1 MKVMYLNKLR
11 NNLCVFL
18 ILLATIISCNK
29 EEETEEAK
37 EEKVAET
44 FTTVL
49 AVGKE
54 LEKPIEEET
63 EVGSTEKEESITK
76 TDDNGLPVVESWKC
90 TTTTY
95 DLKKGTGGEE
105 GFPLF
110 SPNAKIIYPGSLL
123 QGKTLKNTTPDVISV
138 DRAGGTISYDLVNGN
153 ASSNVSV
160 EVVSKSSIQAAMNKI
175 IAASPNVAPANFTF
189 EYEQVQTR
197 EALAISMGLDV
208 KSAFVKAGASFDF
221 ENEDNSNRI
230 LVKLKQTFYTMS
242 MDLPTSLDDLFAD
255 SVTPQDLAKYVQDD
269 NPATYIS
276 DVTYGRV
283 YYMLIESSSSYQE
296 LNVAVNASF
305 GAFGAKVKAD
315 LEVDYLKELS
325 NLNIK
330 VIAFGGD
337 TESTISSI
345 GVTNLSTLVGLLSKS
360 AVIGSGLPISYVVRS
375 VNTNQIVGV
384 QLATELSET
393 ECIPLFSNGEP
404 IQTKHW
410 RGNIL
415 NKMGGVGAAFERNS
429 GEFIL
434 INKTGD
440 KYIRSYNGELDGPY
454 DVTNLF
460 EGDFPFFTG
469 DKNNNNFDG
478 IGAIVN
484 IRNNS
489 NEDSIDNERQ
499 FLAISK
505 SGLQFKYASG
515 NSWESFTSVADLSV
529 EKLSTIGNNPFGVSG
544 IGAALNVFYEVE
556 DKETGYYK
564 SSLHFFNKVGTK
576 RTLFWSGS
584 RYGKGGEIS
593 DSSDLTSTFSQYKN
607 IPFTAIGAAL
617 RFDVGGSKKYIIFDI
632 TGTKYTISD
641 ITSATGFS
649 PAYSL

>member
-1 MKVMYLNKLR
+1 MYLNKLR
-11 NNLCVFL
+11 TNLLVFL

-29 EEETEEAK
+29 EEETKTIEK
-37 EEKVAET
+37 EEIAAET
-44 FTTVL
+44 FTSVL

-63 EVGSTEKEESITK
+63 EVKSTDKEESITT
-76 TDDNGLPVVESWKC
+76 TDDNGQPVIESWKC

-153 ASSNVSV
+153 ASSNVTV
-160 EVVSKSSIQAAMNKI
+160 DVVSKSSIYAAMNEI
-175 IAASPNVAPANFTF
+175 IATSPNVAPANFSF
-189 EYEQVQTR
+189 EYEQIQSR
-197 EALAISMGLDV
+197 EALAISMGLDI
-208 KSAFVKAGASFDF
+208 KTAFGKVGASFDF
-221 ENEDNSNRI
+221 KNDNSSNRI

-255 SVTPQDLAKYVQDD
+255 SVTPQELAKYVQED

-337 TESTISSI
+337 TESTISTI
-345 GVTNLSTLVGLLSKS
+345 GETNLRTLVDLLSKS

-375 VNTNQIVGV
+375 VNTSQIVGV
-384 QLATELSET
+384 QLATEFSET
-393 ECIPLFSNGEP
+393 DCTPLFSSGEP

-429 GEFIL
+429 GEFFL

-440 KYIRSYNGELDGPY
+440 KYMRSYNGELDGPF
-454 DVTNLF
+454 DVTELF
-460 EGDFPFFTG
+460 EGEFPFFTG
-469 DKNNNNFDG
+469 DKNSNNYDG

-489 NEDSIDNERQ
+489 KEDSIDNERQ

-515 NSWESFTSVADLSV
+515 NSWEDFTSVADLSV
-529 EKLSTIGNNPFGVSG
+529 EKLNTLGSNPFGVSG
-544 IGAALNVFYEVE
+544 IGAVLNVFYEVE

-576 RTLFWSGS
+576 QTLFWSGS

-593 DSSDLTSTFSQYKN
+593 DSYDLTSTLSQYKN
-607 IPFTAIGAAL
+607 LPFTAIGAAL

-632 TGTKYTISD
+632 TGTRYTISD
-641 ITSATGFS
+641 ITSTTGYS
-649 PAYSL
+649 PAYRL

>member
-11 NNLCVFL
+11 TNLWVFL
-18 ILLATIISCNK
+18 MLLATIISCNK
-29 EEETEEAK
+29 DEEPKEEEA
-37 EEKVAET
+37 VPET
-44 FTTVL
+44 FSSVL
-49 AVGKE
+49 AMGKE
-54 LEKPIEEET
+54 LEEPIEEET
-63 EVGSTEKEESITK
+63 EVESTEKEESITK

-160 EVVSKSSIQAAMNKI
+160 DVVSKSSIQAAMNKI